1 MRFSSIGGIKKMLLR
16 YRLELILIVLIG
28 MHMHA
33 NHIIL
38 TSLFLGLIFIQL
50 AMSIVIYKNLI
61 GNPKRLEALLKEQ
74 LEFKA
79 KKKTTREKL
88 IKIEFWIVLIAILA
102 TAVMTKSIFI
112 IGLSL
117 LAIALELGKIYIFKK
132 LQKESLQ

>member
-1 MRFSSIGGIKKMLLR
+1 MLWK

-28 MHMHA
+28 MLMHA
-33 NHIIL
+33 NHIVL
-38 TSLFLGLIFIQL
+38 TCLFLGLVFIQL

-61 GNPKRLEALLKEQ
+61 GNPKRLESLLNEQ

-88 IKIEFWIVLIAILA
+88 VKIEFWIVLIAILG
-102 TAVMTKSIFI
+102 TAIITKSIFI
-112 IGLSL
+112 IIFSILVVS
-117 LAIALELGKIYIFKK
+117 LELGKIYIFKK